1 MHNSLMDGY
10 KLAEKVRDCKE
21 TLRKLITE
29 TEEMLEAKPD
39 THISSSVKEDLSSIR
54 EKTRKLEGMI

>member
-1 MHNSLMDGY
+1 MDGY

-21 TLRKLITE
+21 MLRKLISE
-29 TEEMLEAKPD
+29 TEDMLKADPD
-39 THISSSVKEDLSSIR
+39 AHVSSSVKEDLSSIR